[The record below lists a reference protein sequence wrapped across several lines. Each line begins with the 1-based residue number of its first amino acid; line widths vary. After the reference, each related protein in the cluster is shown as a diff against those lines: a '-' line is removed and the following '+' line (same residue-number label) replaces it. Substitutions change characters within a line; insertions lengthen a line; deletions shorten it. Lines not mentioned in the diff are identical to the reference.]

1 MTPYNLHFL
10 RILVFQKTHSLLR
23 LIFRAT
29 GLRQKFKFDT
39 FQKGLYNTLA
49 SSTNL
54 VLKVVP
60 IVTGVY
66 LWRYFTCSYKKQII
80 FGLFHVL
87 AQFTFSASK
96 TGPVYYQK
104 KVKARVASRVSLWLT
119 AKGSFKKILE
129 MPSWPRKRSLLT
141 HVLENC
147 IKPAVKHS
155 REKPILLHFVSLF
168 TMLCSSLWLTLSF
181 YSNSSCSIFFI
192 KKLWT
197 TEARPLL

>member
-66 LWRYFTCSYKKQII
+66 L
-80 FGLFHVL
+80 
-87 AQFTFSASK
+87 
-96 TGPVYYQK
+96 
-104 KVKARVASRVSLWLT
+104 
-119 AKGSFKKILE
+119 
-129 MPSWPRKRSLLT
+129 
-141 HVLENC
+141 
-147 IKPAVKHS
+147 
-155 REKPILLHFVSLF
+155 
-168 TMLCSSLWLTLSF
+168 
-181 YSNSSCSIFFI
+181 
-192 KKLWT
+192 
-197 TEARPLL
+197 

>member
-66 LWRYFTCSYKKQII
+66 LWRYFTCSYKRLII

-87 AQFTFSASK
+87 AQFTFSASE
-96 TGPVYYQK
+96 TEPVYCDK
-104 KVKARVASRVSLWLT
+104 KVKARVASRVSLWLKT
-119 AKGSFKKILE
+119 KGNFKKIPEAFDTCAWKLHKT
-129 MPSWPRKRSLLT
+129 SCKTFQRKTYPTSFC
-141 HVLENC
+141 E
-147 IKPAVKHS
+147 
-155 REKPILLHFVSLF
+155 FVYNAMLKFVVNFKFLF
-168 TMLCSSLWLTLSF
+168 QFQL
-181 YSNSSCSIFFI
+181 
-192 KKLWT
+192 
-197 TEARPLL
+197 